1 MAYDLQIGT
10 MTLFMEAS
18 GEPDEGKL
26 GVAYV
31 IENRRA
37 TGRWGKTIAAVC
49 FAQHQ
54 FSSWNYT
61 GPNMERLANLS
72 DIDPVLAA
80 CEQAMSN
87 AMHGTVPDPTG
98 GALYY
103 FADYIDPPPWSH
115 NLTFTIKI
123 GRHEFYK

>member
-1 MAYDLQIGT
+1 MAYDLQIGAAT
-10 MTLFMEAS
+10 VFMEAS

-26 GVAYV
+26 AVASV
-31 IENRRA
+31 LVNRLK
-37 TGRWGKTIAAVC
+37 TGRWGKTLAAVC
-49 FAQHQ
+49 FAPHQ

-61 GPNMERLANLS
+61 GSNMERLANIN

-87 AMHGTVPDPTG
+87 AMHGTAPDPTG
-98 GALYY
+98 AALYY
-103 FADYIDPPPWSH
+103 FADYIDPPAWSH

-123 GRHEFYK
+123 GRHEFFK